1 MSELAKTARK
11 AMRAKVKSLV
21 KGHSGPVDA
30 SGYEVPDELDADIKT
45 GMRPISRRQ
54 FKRGG
59 KVVAAEGD
67 KARKNAGKK
76 PRKAAGGALATPN
89 NLINRDDR
97 EANKERSGKKHI
109 GGFAS
114 GGAASSCDDRDY
126 DDRET
131 GMKRGGRAKKMDG
144 GYAGRG
150 FSPSGTRM
158 AQSVGLKKGGR
169 STRDNGG
176 PVVLDKPRSGGQTI
190 DTTSQRYRDAAARA
204 AAASGNASS
213 QSPDYR
219 RRLGSD
225 KDIVERGNRTPYEP
239 IPRKSGGKAEAWEG
253 SKKDEAQDRKLA
265 KKYGMSM
272 SEWERSAKD
281 KKHDSQKSMKGLKK
295 GGRAGRDAGGAAP
308 AAPAAAVAGK
318 GGSGLL
324 GGFKK
329 VAPYLL
335 AGVLGSKIFKEEG
348 GEVAGKKRT
357 ARKHGGTALDGEIQG
372 TRPTGGRLAR
382 KSGGRAKGKVNVN
395 IVIATKG
402 PQDGMTPP
410 AGIPA
415 RPQGVPIP
423 VSTPPAGGGLGA
435 GAPPAALPMAAG
447 AAPMPPMGRKR
458 GGRVY
463 RSYKDM
469 DAGSG
474 SGEGRLEKT
483 EIQKHKK

>member
-1 MSELAKTARK
+1 MSELAKSARRAMK
-11 AMRAKVKSLV
+11 AKAKAYT

-30 SGYEVPDELDADIKT
+30 SGYEVPDELNADIKT
-45 GMRPISRRQ
+45 GMRPVSRRQ

-59 KVVAAEGD
+59 KVVAAEGE
-67 KARKNAGKK
+67 KARVHAGKK
-76 PRKAAGGALATPN
+76 PRKAAGGSLATPN

-114 GGAASSCDDRDY
+114 GGSASTCDDRDY
-126 DDRET
+126 DDREA

-144 GYAGRG
+144 GSFA
-150 FSPSGTRM
+150 PSGRMSYTPSDSRM
-158 AQSVGLKKGGR
+158 ARAVGLKKGGR
-169 STRDNGG
+169 SKREGG
-176 PVVLDKPRSGGQTI
+176 GATVIDKPRSGGSTI

-213 QSPDYR
+213 QSPEYR
-219 RRLGSD
+219 SRLGSD

-239 IPRKSGGKAEAWEG
+239 IPRKSGGKAQWEG
-253 SKKDEAQDRKLA
+253 SKKDESQDKKLA

-272 SEWERSAKD
+272 ADWEKSAKD
-281 KKHDSQKSMKGLKK
+281 KKHDAQKSMKGLNK
-295 GGRAGRDAGGAAP
+295 GGRAERSTGGDIAL
-308 AAPAAAVAGK
+308 
-318 GGSGLL
+318 GLL
-324 GGFKK
+324 SPAG
-329 VAPYLL
+329 LL
-335 AGVLGSKIFKEEG
+335 A
-348 GEVAGKKRT
+348 KKLIKKNRG
-357 ARKHGGTALDGEIQG
+357 GGTSLDGEIQG

-410 AGIPA
+410 GSPP
-415 RPQGVPIP
+415 RPQGMPIP
-423 VSTPPAGGGLGA
+423 VSAPPAGGGLGA
-435 GAPPAALPMAAG
+435 GAPS
-447 AAPMPPMGRKR
+447 PMPLMPVGGAPAPAGMPMPRKR

-469 DAGSG
+469 DAGAG